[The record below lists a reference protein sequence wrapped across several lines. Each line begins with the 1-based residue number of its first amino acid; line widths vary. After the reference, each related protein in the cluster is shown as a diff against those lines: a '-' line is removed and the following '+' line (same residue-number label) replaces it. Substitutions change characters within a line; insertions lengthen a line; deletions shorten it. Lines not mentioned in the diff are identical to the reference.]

1 MKILLLP
8 FIIFVALAVV
18 GLIALIV
25 GIVRKQRSQIILG
38 ALCLFPFVISLLASL
53 LLG

>member
-8 FIIFVALAVV
+8 FIVFLALAVV

-38 ALCLFPFVISLLASL
+38 ALCLSPFVIAFLLSFL
-53 LLG
+53 VG